1 MNRFK
6 NICVMLLLSGAAAAH
21 AHAHAFVDHAEP
33 PVGGKVKQMPQEVRI
48 WFTEKIEPAF
58 SSIKVFD
65 GSGKQIDKGDT
76 RADPANQALL
86 HLSLPPL
93 KAGTYKVVWRVVS
106 VDTHVTKGDFTFQVV
121 R

>member
-33 PVGGKVKQMPQEVRI
+33 PVGGKVRQMPQKVQI
-48 WFTEKIEPAF
+48 WFTEAIEPAF
-58 SSIKVFD
+58 SGIQVFD
-65 GSGKQIDKGDT
+65 AAGKQIDKKDT
-76 RADPANQALL
+76 HLDLSNHSLL
-86 HLSLPPL
+86 QISLPPL
-93 KAGTYKVVWRVVS
+93 GLGTYKVVWRVVS
-106 VDTHVTKGDFTFQVV
+106 SDTHATKGDFTFQVV

>member
-1 MNRFK
+1 MNRLK
-6 NICVMLLLSGAAAAH
+6 NICLMLLLSAGAVGH

-33 PVGGKVKQMPQEVRI
+33 PVGGKVKQTPQEVRI

-76 RADPANQALL
+76 HADPANQALL

-93 KAGTYKVVWRVVS
+93 NAGTYKVVWRVVS